1 MTDIQPDVPTQSEHV
16 PTQHIDVPDSIN
28 QFRKEKSKIQE
39 ETEDFE

>member
-1 MTDIQPDVPTQSEHV
+1 MADVQANVSAQPESAAH
-16 PTQHIDVPDSIN
+16 QHIDVPDSIT